1 MEISSNF
8 WEVRKIGAQG
18 ELQVLTGEG
27 KLSVGLIWFKLSGIS
42 KYRGLTL
49 EKSGFYCNEHA
60 DFSSSGFGIFVKQSL
75 LRVISYCI
83 IDWCQVPLL

>member
-42 KYRGLTL
+42 K
-49 EKSGFYCNEHA
+49 
-60 DFSSSGFGIFVKQSL
+60 
-75 LRVISYCI
+75 
-83 IDWCQVPLL
+83 

>member
-18 ELQVLTGEG
+18 GLQVLTGEG

-42 KYRGLTL
+42 K
-49 EKSGFYCNEHA
+49 
-60 DFSSSGFGIFVKQSL
+60 
-75 LRVISYCI
+75 
-83 IDWCQVPLL
+83 